1 MNKNVIDITS
11 SSYID
16 KITIECMM
24 NKKHYKS
31 YLEKT
36 NPTKLKESYELQ
48 NKIKKNTIFIETIF
62 DELLE
67 NSKQKIVADNK
78 YNYNIQK
85 SFDTFIQHTL
95 DYIEKYNSI
104 YIETSDTINEIE
116 DINEMEDINE
126 NNDQPINNYTKELS
140 KYSPLTSLPY
150 TVIDNDIKSVWGKSI
165 TKLNYTDQK

>member
-95 DYIEKYNSI
+95 DYIEKSNSI
-104 YIETSDTINEIE
+104 SIETSDTINEIE

-150 TVIDNDIKSVWGKSI
+150 TVIDNDIKSVWGKTI

>member
-36 NPTKLKESYELQ
+36 NPTKLKDSYELQ

-67 NSKQKIVADNK
+67 NSKQKIVGDNK

-95 DYIEKYNSI
+95 DYIEKSNSI
-104 YIETSDTINEIE
+104 SIETSDTINEIE
-116 DINEMEDINE
+116 DINEIDDINE